1 MSAALAIAIALGSAS
16 PAHVAPQGADV
27 GELVR
32 KACVDTGMGRNAFEV
47 LARERRWRQARLTS
61 NSGAPESW
69 TLAFRIDGGLVML
82 SYDPRSG
89 ASDLSVGSVCSV
101 SVDRATPGLA
111 DDMAALAASLG
122 LGDES
127 PFVDQPPGAA
137 PMRIWSRFGDRTLTY
152 AAALD
157 GRAVVSLSRQVVSI
171 LPTSA
176 SPPGN

>member
-1 MSAALAIAIALGSAS
+1 MLSTLAIAISFGSAS
-16 PAHVAPQGADV
+16 PAHVAPQSADV

-32 KACVDTGMGRNAFEV
+32 QACVETGMRRNAFET
-47 LARERRWRQARLTS
+47 LGRERRWRQARLTS
-61 NSGAPESW
+61 DSSAPESW

-101 SVDRATPGLA
+101 SVDRAAPGLA
-111 DDMAALAASLG
+111 DEMASLAASLG

-137 PMRIWSRFGDRTLTY
+137 PMRIWSRFGDKTLTY
-152 AAALD
+152 AAAPD
-157 GRAVVSLSRQVVSI
+157 GRAVVSLSRQVVST
-171 LPTSA
+171 LPA